1 MNSQIG
7 IYGLGVM
14 GKNLALNFEEKG
26 YSVSIFNREAPG
38 EQYVVDEF
46 MAFEGLGKQFYGA
59 KSVEKF
65 VESLESPRKILLM
78 VKAGEPV
85 DLVIDELLPYLD
97 EHDIVIDGGNSKF
110 TDTKRRVKKLED
122 NGILFVGMGV
132 SGGEEGARKGP
143 SLMPGGNKKAWP
155 VIEPM
160 LQKIAASAFDGS
172 PCCAWMGNE
181 GSGHLVKMIHNGI
194 EYADMQLIAEA
205 YHIMKNVLGMN
216 SAKISETFREWT
228 ETELDSYL
236 FEITADILKVKD
248 DDGFPL
254 IDKILDAAGQKGT
267 GKWTAVTAL
276 DAGIPLPVITQA
288 VYARFSSSL
297 TELRRECANRSNK
310 TMLYG
315 EGDRVQTLHFL
326 AQALFASRMV
336 AYAEGFHLITAI
348 GKMNKWEI
356 DPASI
361 ALIWQGG
368 CIIRSDLLNEI
379 RNAYLSELTMDHLF
393 LSGFYTSSFKKLEA
407 GWRKSVKLATDEGI
421 PAPCMS
427 AALHQFDTL
436 RSDKLP
442 ANLIQ
447 AQRDYF
453 GAHTY
458 ERTDRMRGKFFHTDW
473 LEKKGK

>member
-1 MNSQIG
+1 MKSQIG

-14 GKNLALNFEEKG
+14 GKNLALNFEQKG
-26 YSVSIFNREAPG
+26 YSVSVYNREAPG
-38 EQYVVDEF
+38 EKYIVDEF
-46 MAFEGLGKQFYGA
+46 LAFEGLGKHFYGA

-65 VESLESPRKILLM
+65 IESLETPRNILLM

-85 DLVIDELLPYLD
+85 DMVVNELIPYLN
-97 EHDIVIDGGNSKF
+97 ENDIIIDGGNSNY
-110 TDTKRRVKKLED
+110 TDTNRRIIKLD
-122 NGILFVGMGV
+122 DSGILFVGMGV
-132 SGGEEGARKGP
+132 SGGEEGARNGP

-155 VIEPM
+155 VLEPM
-160 LQKIAASAFDGS
+160 LKNIAASAFDGS
-172 PCCAWMGNE
+172 PCCAWMGND

-205 YHIMKNVLGMN
+205 YHIMKIVLRMDPV
-216 SAKISETFREWT
+216 KISDTFREWT

-236 FEITADILKVKD
+236 IEITADILKVKD
-248 DDGFPL
+248 TDGFPL
-254 IDKILDAAGQKGT
+254 IDKIVDAAGQKGT

-276 DAGIPLPVITQA
+276 ETGIPLPVITQA

-297 TELRRECANRSNK
+297 TELRRESANLSNK
-310 TMLYG
+310 PRLYG
-315 EGDRVQTLHFL
+315 DADRDQVLHSL
-326 AQALFASRMV
+326 AQALFASRMI
-336 AYAEGFHLITAI
+336 AYAEGFHLITSISKA
-348 GKMNKWEI
+348 NQWEI

-379 RNAYLSELTMDHLF
+379 RKSYLNEISLEHLI
-393 LSGFYTSSFKKLEA
+393 LSDFYASSFEKLEE
-407 GWRKSVKLATDEGI
+407 GWRKTVKLATDEAI
-421 PAPCMS
+421 PVPCMS
-427 AALHQFDTL
+427 AALNQLDTL
-436 RSDKLP
+436 RTDKLP

-458 ERTDRMRGKFFHTDW
+458 ERTDRVRGKYFHTDW
-473 LEKKGK
+473 QEKTKT